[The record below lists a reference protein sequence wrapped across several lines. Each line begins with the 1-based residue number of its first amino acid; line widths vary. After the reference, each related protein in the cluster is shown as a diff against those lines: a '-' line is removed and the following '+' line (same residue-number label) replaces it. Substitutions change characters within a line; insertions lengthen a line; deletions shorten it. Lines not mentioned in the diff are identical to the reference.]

1 MPTTSSFVRKE
12 PCPECGSRNN
22 LARYSDGHAHCF
34 STGCD
39 YYEPASD
46 GSIPPKR
53 RPSVARDIF
62 RGEEHVTL
70 RARGITEETCRKFDY
85 RVGTLNDGRKVQV
98 APYFNQAG
106 DLSGTKVRP
115 KDKDGMFTTGDM
127 SDCQL
132 FGQPLWGQGG
142 KRVIV
147 CEGEIDTLTVSQV
160 QGNKW
165 PVVGIPKGCKDAKT
179 SLSRNLKWLNTFDE
193 VVLMFD
199 MDEAGQDAAKECAPI
214 FPPGK
219 CKIASL
225 PMKDPNELLQAGQGE
240 AIISAIWQA
249 KSYRPDGVVKL
260 SDIRDKVLTPPEM
273 GLSWFSPRLTEL
285 TYGRRYGDIYA
296 FGAGTG
302 IGKTDFLTQQ
312 IQHDV
317 DVLGLKVGL
326 FMLEQNPAE
335 TAKRVANKFAGKT
348 FHIPDG
354 SWTQEELVAVIDR
367 LEQEDRLF
375 FYDNFGATDWE
386 VIATTIRHLVHHEG
400 IRVFY
405 LDHLTALAA
414 AEEDE
419 RKALEKIMAEMAGL
433 VKELDI
439 IIHLVSHLAT
449 PDGTPH
455 EEGGRVMIRHFK
467 GSRAIG
473 FWCMFMFG
481 LERNQQHDDPRWRS
495 ITTFR
500 VLKDRNT
507 GRAAGEVVY
516 LGYDRDTGKLFETEP
531 PEDGDGKPPFVD
543 EFATQAVGTVTNDV
557 PF

>member
-1 MPTTSSFVRKE
+1 MA
-12 PCPECGSRNN
+12 N
-22 LARYSDGHAHCF
+22 LIYDGE
-34 STGCD
+34 
-39 YYEPASD
+39 Y
-46 GSIPPKR
+46 
-53 RPSVARDIF
+53 
-62 RGEEHVTL
+62 
-70 RARGITEETCRKFDY
+70 RALTKRGITEETARKFGY
-85 RVGTLNDGRKVQV
+85 KVGTLSSGEPVQL
-98 APYFNQAG
+98 APYFLDGTLVA
-106 DLSGTKVRP
+106 TKVRP
-115 KDKDGMFTTGDM
+115 KDKDGMFMSGDA
-127 SDCQL
+127 SDVEL
-132 FGQPLWGQGG
+132 FGQHLWGRGG
-142 KRVIV
+142 KRVV
-147 CEGEIDTLTVSQV
+147 VTEGEIDAMTVSQV
-160 QGNKW
+160 QGNRW
-165 PVVGIPKGCKDAKT
+165 PAVSIPKGSKAAKKE
-179 SLSRNLKWLNTFDE
+179 LAKHLEWLCTFDE

-199 MDEAGQDAAKECAPI
+199 MDQPGQDAAKECAPL

-225 PMKDPNELLQAGQGE
+225 PMKDPNELLLAGKGEQIVSAMFQA
-240 AIISAIWQA
+240 QA
-249 KSYRPDGVVKL
+249 YRPDGVVKL
-260 SDIRDKVLTPPEM
+260 SDIRERVLTAPEM
-273 GLSWFSPRLTEL
+273 GLSWFSPKLTEL

-317 DVLGLKVGL
+317 DVLGQKVGL
-326 FMLEQNPAE
+326 FMLEQHPAE

-354 SWTQEELVAVIDR
+354 SWEQAELEAVIDR
-367 LEQEDRLF
+367 MEQDDKLF
-375 FYDNFGATDWE
+375 FYDSFGSTEWE
-386 VIATTIRHLVHHEG
+386 TISATIRFLAHSEG
-400 IRVFY
+400 VRIFY
-405 LDHLTALAA
+405 IDHLTALAA

-419 RKALEKIMAEMAGL
+419 RKGLERIMAEMASL

-439 IIHLVSHLAT
+439 MIHLVSHLAT
-449 PDGTPH
+449 PEGTPH

-516 LGYDRDTGKLFETEP
+516 LGYDRDTGRLFETEP
-531 PEDGDGKPPFVD
+531 PKDEDDRPFTAVD
-543 EFATQAVGTVTNDV
+543 DDC